1 MEDLRAVETGR
12 PGGAARRFVR
22 AWTRRFDA
30 ADMHVRLV
38 GIGFVIAV
46 ALARSQATPQQGFDV
61 ASIKPS
67 RAARAGG
74 EGSGRERITVT
85 PNSVIIENAGLNFCI
100 QSAYNVK
107 FYQVSG
113 PGWLTSERYD
123 ITAKTERRSSKEQ
136 LMEMTRDLLADRFN
150 LRLHRE
156 TRTVPVYQLV
166 ARSRTMKLKR
176 ASSDQTPT
184 GMTVENGSFVFRRV
198 TMAEFAERLSDFS
211 SFDRPVLDRTGIDGL
226 FDITLTSAATA
237 MRSDPDAIFAAVES
251 TGLRLDSTKAPL
263 EILVV
268 DHAEKP
274 SPN

>member
-1 MEDLRAVETGR
+1 
-12 PGGAARRFVR
+12 
-22 AWTRRFDA
+22 
-30 ADMHVRLV
+30 MHVRLV
-38 GIGFVIAV
+38 VIGFGVAV
-46 ALARSQATPQQGFDV
+46 ALSSPQAVPPQSFDV

-67 RAARAGG
+67 RSARAGG
-74 EGSGRERITVT
+74 EGSSRERITVR

-100 QSAYNVK
+100 QSAYTVK

-113 PGWLTSERYD
+113 PSWLISERYD

-136 LMEMTRDLLADRFN
+136 LMEMMRALLADRFN

-166 ARSRTMKLKR
+166 AGSGTMKLKP
-176 ASSDQTPT
+176 ASSDQTLT

-198 TMAEFAERLSDFS
+198 TMSEFAERLSDFS

-237 MRSDPDAIFAAVES
+237 MRGDPDAIFAAVES

-263 EILVV
+263 EVLVV
-268 DHAEKP
+268 DHAERP